1 MGMKSTSKAG
11 KETSKSVKGG
21 FKMPS
26 ANSTD
31 SRERELAHWFAEQSG
46 KMKKG
51 KLSADNARK
60 IGMFPI
66 FGSNKK
72 DT

>member
-1 MGMKSTSKAG
+1 MREREHANRKMA
-11 KETSKSVKGG
+11 VL
-21 FKMPS
+21 KMPS

-31 SRERELAHWFAEQSG
+31 SRERELAQWFAEQSG
-46 KMKKG
+46 MMKKG
-51 KLSADNARK
+51 KLSADKARK